1 MFKYFLIPD
10 LILDDIFSKLKLKEY
25 KYSMITNNPHPKANK
40 YNVNAPIKNYRILDT
55 IKGVPVIP
63 LNTMG
68 HRCYNFII
76 RNNIST
82 DEEAKILLD
91 NILKDK
97 RLPKIDSLIN
107 SFRDK
112 FNDDPVG
119 KEIAEYLYNRLHLF
133 NVVKNDCFRKGKFT
147 DTIIDTTMFSEVHW
161 GMMFNNIKNFNTEIV
176 KISIDTVDD
185 YVLYPLEIIKSNKP
199 TIISVNNKLNW
210 ESRKLYGKMVRLDR
224 NLSSLHR
231 IWNGMDKD
239 KDDIVKAF
247 FKDPLTVF
255 DTIKPFLHIEVTRVR
270 LKDELLATL
279 K

>member
-1 MFKYFLIPD
+1 MTKDFLIPYF
-10 LILDDIFSKLKLKEY
+10 ILDVIFSKNKLKEY
-25 KYSMITNNPHPKANK
+25 DYNMITNNPYPKVNK
-40 YNVNAPIKNYRILDT
+40 YNVSAPIKTYRILDT

-82 DEEAKILLD
+82 DEEAKTLLN

-107 SFRDK
+107 SFRDI
-112 FNDDPVG
+112 FNNEPVG
-119 KEIAEYLYNRLHLF
+119 KEIVEYLYNRLHLF
-133 NVVKNDCFRKGKFT
+133 NAVKNDCFRKDKFT

-161 GMMFNNIKNFNTEIV
+161 GMIFSNIKDLDTEIT
-176 KISIDTVDD
+176 KITMDTVDD
-185 YVLYPLEIIKSNKP
+185 YVLYPLEILKSNKP

-210 ESRKLYGKMVRLDR
+210 ESKKLYGKMVRLDR

-231 IWNGMDKD
+231 IWNNMDKG
-239 KDDIVKAF
+239 KEDIVKAF
-247 FKDPLTVF
+247 LNDPLTVF
-255 DTIKPFLHIEVTRVR
+255 DTIKSFLHIEVTRVK